1 MVGVGVGTGTRAIHH
16 LYFLKHQP
24 VSLMGNGYCRGKIR
38 RLAIRDAKSVWG
50 WGGNKDYLDYR

>member
-1 MVGVGVGTGTRAIHH
+1 MGTGTRAVNH

-38 RLAIRDAKSVWG
+38 RLAIRMLNQS
-50 WGGNKDYLDYR
+50 GGGVEIKTT

>member
-1 MVGVGVGTGTRAIHH
+1 MGTGTRAIHH

-24 VSLMGNGYCRGKIR
+24 VSLMGNGYCRDKIR